1 MFDQWTVHDYGALIG
16 IILGI
21 GTFWINRHTKRK
33 WSRQGKARQGKARQ
47 GKADGVDK
55 TKSACF

>member
-33 WSRQGKARQGKARQ
+33 WSRQGKARQGKA
-47 GKADGVDK
+47 DGVDK